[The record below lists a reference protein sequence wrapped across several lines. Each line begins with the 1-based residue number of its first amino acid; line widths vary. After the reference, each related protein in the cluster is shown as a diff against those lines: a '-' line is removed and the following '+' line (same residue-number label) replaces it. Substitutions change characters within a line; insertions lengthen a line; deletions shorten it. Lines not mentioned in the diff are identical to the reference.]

1 MAQPPTYVQLLAEVY
16 EENAKSNL
24 IFQQE
29 FENERVEAFEDEDLS
44 DNELE
49 DRDEFNKFHGNRD
62 KPEHVIKPKAT
73 TTQAGKV
80 SYGFNK
86 HIRTYGINIDGR
98 FIGGALITKPVLSCN
113 TSPIQIAGQNTA
125 YFAFIPSRQYSN
137 IYSITLSSFEFY
149 NNFFTFSAARG
160 NNTFIFTNLV
170 TNVSHTITIA
180 DGNYI
185 IADPAIVS
193 PDGPSNTP
201 PSQPVYN
208 NLLYILEREIQLIY
222 NNTFSVSIDAVTNL
236 ITFWNTDPY
245 ASFSITFPTTAD
257 SVYKNGMGYNLGFIG
272 TSYTSYPQLGPG
284 DLPSRSEGL
293 LFPRI
298 NAETFPDAVQDTYV
312 YLRINDWFLVKHQ
325 NADQTEFGAFL
336 KIPLNSAKNTIQF
349 MSSTTNTTAREYFF
363 QQPTNITNFEIQI
376 LDALGTTLNMNGSTF
391 SLTLELQ
398 EVLQSDIYE
407 KMLEL

>member
-1 MAQPPTYVQLLAEVY
+1 MAQPTYQELLAEVY

-24 IFQQE
+24 VYQQE
-29 FENERVEAFEDEDLS
+29 FENEDAEPYEDEDYS
-44 DNELE
+44 DKDLE
-49 DRDEFNKFHGNRD
+49 DKDEFNKFHGNRG

-86 HIRTYGINIDGR
+86 HIRTYAINVDGR
-98 FIGGALITKPVLSCN
+98 FIGGTFITKPRTTC
-113 TSPIQIAGQNTA
+113 TSGTTLIAGQNTA

-137 IYSITLSSFEFY
+137 IYSITVSSFEFF
-149 NNFFTFSAARG
+149 NNFYTFSAARG
-160 NNTFIFTNLV
+160 NNTFTFTNLV
-170 TNVSHTITIA
+170 TNLSYTITVA

-185 IADPAIVS
+185 IADPATTS
-193 PDGPSNTP
+193 PNGPTDTP
-201 PSQPVYN
+201 PTPAVYN
-208 NLLYILEREIQLIY
+208 NLLYILQREIQIVY
-222 NNTFSVSIDAVTNL
+222 NSTFHISIDPVSNL
-236 ITFWNTDPY
+236 ITFYNTDP
-245 ASFSITFPTTAD
+245 ASSFVITFPTTAD
-257 SVYKNGMGYNLGFIG
+257 SVYKNGMGYNLGFLAN
-272 TSYTSYPQLGPG
+272 SYTSFPQLGPG
-284 DLPSRSEGL
+284 DLPSRTEGL
-293 LFPRI
+293 LYPRI
-298 NAETFPDAVQDTYV
+298 NAQTFPDAVQDTYV

-349 MSSTTNTTAREYFF
+349 MSSTTNTNAREYFF
-363 QQPTNITNFEIQI
+363 QQPTNVTNFEIEI

-391 SLTLELQ
+391 SLTMELQ

>member
-160 NNTFIFTNLV
+160 NNTFIFTKLHNCR
-170 TNVSHTITIA
+170 S
-180 DGNYI
+180 
-185 IADPAIVS
+185 
-193 PDGPSNTP
+193 
-201 PSQPVYN
+201 
-208 NLLYILEREIQLIY
+208 
-222 NNTFSVSIDAVTNL
+222 
-236 ITFWNTDPY
+236 
-245 ASFSITFPTTAD
+245 
-257 SVYKNGMGYNLGFIG
+257 
-272 TSYTSYPQLGPG
+272 SYCKS
-284 DLPSRSEGL
+284 SRSK
-293 LFPRI
+293 
-298 NAETFPDAVQDTYV
+298 QY
-312 YLRINDWFLVKHQ
+312 
-325 NADQTEFGAFL
+325 
-336 KIPLNSAKNTIQF
+336 
-349 MSSTTNTTAREYFF
+349 SSK
-363 QQPTNITNFEIQI
+363 
-376 LDALGTTLNMNGSTF
+376 ST
-391 SLTLELQ
+391 SL
-398 EVLQSDIYE
+398 
-407 KMLEL
+407 

>member
-29 FENERVEAFEDEDLS
+29 FENDKVNAYEDEDLS

-98 FIGGALITKPVLSCN
+98 FIGGPLITKPVLSCN

-236 ITFWNTDPY
+236 ITFYNTDPTS
-245 ASFSITFPTTAD
+245 SFSITFPTTAD

-272 TSYTSYPQLGPG
+272 TSYTSHPQLGPG
-284 DLPSRSEGL
+284 DLPSRNEGL

-325 NADQTEFGAFL
+325 NYDQTEFGAFL

>member
-98 FIGGALITKPVLSCN
+98 FIGGPLITKPVLSCN

-236 ITFWNTDPY
+236 ITFYNTDPTS
-245 ASFSITFPTTAD
+245 SFNITFPTTAD

-284 DLPSRSEGL
+284 DLPSRNEGL

-325 NADQTEFGAFL
+325 NYDQTEFGAFL